1 MNRRKS
7 HLLKILAIT
16 IILLFMEI
24 VLSLNTIIAEE
35 VEFEIDGKTYSY
47 DSTENCVYFYNK
59 DKDKRIRCPLK
70 TINNKLVYYPEYDEG
85 TATYAIYKKGKD
97 GKYKDTRLTIEGLV
111 TYMELDDSQIA
122 AFSALT
128 SEGLSQNDV
137 EKATGTK
144 INKSDTQE
152 KGKKVEGEKVSKDY
166 PKYSYDSSSKKLSV
180 TYYNPINNEIV
191 TKLYTYTKDTNS
203 FNMDNPEGNGQI
215 YYEDFINNDEHNSKH
230 KVMTYISM
238 DDLEKVTGISKD
250 SVDSYMTS
258 SDEADDT
265 ERNIVETL
273 GDGILGVLLLGAKIG
288 ILVIGSAIALI
299 LSLFSGEGAHTLS
312 VQDIIFNKVKITD
325 INFFD
330 IDGADGV
337 IKTIRGNVAAWYVG
351 VRNLASVVLVI
362 ILIYVGIRMA
372 ISTIAEEK
380 AKYKKMLIDWF
391 TSMCLLFVLHFIIIL
406 TIQLNNAL
414 VGAIGDATST
424 GDIGNQFFINAINN
438 VYLTKGMANAICY
451 LLLEAITF
459 GFLIAYIKRM
469 ITIAFLIIIAPLVT
483 ITYSIDR
490 MGDGSSQA
498 LNTWFKEFAYNILI
512 QPFHCIAFL
521 ALCSTAVNLGEKANL
536 GDATLAICL
545 LAFLAKSAEDI
556 VKRIFGFQ
564 AQSMAS
570 PVAAAA
576 LGYSLAQKT
585 ADFTKKLRSS
595 ANGKAPKIP
604 QDNDENVSA
613 STTTPSRASQNNI
626 QAANNTQ
633 QNNNNRGTVPIL
645 GANGRVLTNV
655 QTNRTPQ
662 RNQIVNT
669 NGRPISSNSIASQQN
684 QSQQIKQRKLTGQG
698 IGGKAIRGFARGV
711 LNANKYVLTMGT
723 GLALGASQGDLEKT
737 LAGTTLGYEIGQG
750 LASHTAEHISGSHYK
765 ANTAKAFNNY
775 KAKTGMSDEEISK
788 RAMSLLKGDAEPEN
802 DNDKELKSAVIDMT
816 NYYRAEGSDAEES
829 YKKTK
834 QVLKNITSGA
844 QGEETRVSRFTGHIK
859 EEHYKHQ
866 AMSYRKKSL
875 DTENYTQEERD
886 EFKRKSEEAKQFIK
900 DKYAREDFVNRK
912 G

>member
-1 MNRRKS
+1 MKKNKKHIKKIFLIMLILCVTLIFTSFRENIFAESINVQETRNNHDTSQINGFERNLDNGHLYYHYTDKNNNKKTLDYGTGKSTSGVYPDNYKWTIDENSEQWKQAVEDGLTNISNEISVTSNESGKYYTNGKVFFPRKGVS
-7 HLLKILAIT
+7 DVAETENGGVKRVVEPDGTT
-16 IILLFMEI
+16 ISNE
-24 VLSLNTIIAEE
+24 
-35 VEFEIDGKTYSY
+35 DYS
-47 DSTENCVYFYNK
+47 DSTEG
-59 DKDKRIRCPLK
+59 DI
-70 TINNKLVYYPEYDEG
+70 
-85 TATYAIYKKGKD
+85 
-97 GKYKDTRLTIEGLV
+97 
-111 TYMELDDSQIA
+111 
-122 AFSALT
+122 
-128 SEGLSQNDV
+128 
-137 EKATGTK
+137 
-144 INKSDTQE
+144 
-152 KGKKVEGEKVSKDY
+152 
-166 PKYSYDSSSKKLSV
+166 
-180 TYYNPINNEIV
+180 
-191 TKLYTYTKDTNS
+191 
-203 FNMDNPEGNGQI
+203 
-215 YYEDFINNDEHNSKH
+215 
-230 KVMTYISM
+230 
-238 DDLEKVTGISKD
+238 
-250 SVDSYMTS
+250 
-258 SDEADDT
+258 
-265 ERNIVETL
+265 
-273 GDGILGVLLLGAKIG
+273 GDGILGILLLGAK
-288 ILVIGSAIALI
+288 LLI
-299 LSLFSGEGAHTLS
+299 LLIGRIFSLILGFFTDNGASLS

-337 IKTIRGNVAAWYVG
+337 IKTIRENVAAWYVG

-406 TIQLNNAL
+406 TIQLNNTL
-414 VGAIGDATST
+414 VGAIGDASST
-424 GDIGNQFFINAINN
+424 GDIAKQFLDNALNN
-438 VYLTKGMANAICY
+438 VYLTKGMGNAICY

-576 LGYSLAQKT
+576 LGYTLAQNT
-585 ADFTKKLRSS
+585 AKFTQKLRSS

-604 QDNDENVSA
+604 QDNNENVRA

-626 QAANNTQ
+626 QVANSNQQNANNNIANANNT
-633 QNNNNRGTVPIL
+633 
-645 GANGRVLTNV
+645 ANA
-655 QTNRTPQ
+655 
-662 RNQIVNT
+662 INT
-669 NGRPISSNSIASQQN
+669 NNTNNTTPTTANMPN
-684 QSQQIKQRKLTGQG
+684 PQIKQRKLTGQG
-698 IGGKAIRGFARGV
+698 IGGKVIRGFARGV
-711 LNANKYVLTMGT
+711 INANKYALTMGT
-723 GLALGASQGDLEKT
+723 GLALGASQGDLGKA
-737 LAGTTLGYEIGQG
+737 LAGTSFGLEIGQG
-750 LASHTAEHISGSHYK
+750 WASNTAEKISGSHHR

-788 RAMSLLKGDAEPEN
+788 RAMSLLKGDVEPEN
-802 DNDKELKSAVIDMT
+802 DNDKELKSALIDMT
-816 NYYRAEGSDAEES
+816 NYYRAEGSNEEES
-829 YKKTK
+829 YKRTN
-834 QVLKNITSGA
+834 QVLKDITSGA
-844 QGEETRVSRFTGHIK
+844 QGEETATSRFTGNIK
-859 EEHYKHQ
+859 ERYYKQQ
-866 AMSYRKKSL
+866 AKSYRKKSL
-875 DTENYTQEERD
+875 DTANYTQAERD

-900 DKYAREDFVNRK
+900 DKYAREDFVKRDNNN
-912 G
+912 

>member
-1 MNRRKS
+1 MKKNKKHIKKIFLIMLILCVTLIFTSFRENIFAESINVQETRNNHDTSQINGFERNLDNGHLYYHYTDKNNNKKTLDYGTGKSTSGVYPDNYKWTIDENSEQWKQAVEDGLTNISNEISVTSDESGKYYTNGKVFFPRKGVS
-7 HLLKILAIT
+7 DVAETENGGVKRVVEPDGTT
-16 IILLFMEI
+16 ISNE
-24 VLSLNTIIAEE
+24 
-35 VEFEIDGKTYSY
+35 DYS
-47 DSTENCVYFYNK
+47 DSTEG
-59 DKDKRIRCPLK
+59 DI
-70 TINNKLVYYPEYDEG
+70 
-85 TATYAIYKKGKD
+85 
-97 GKYKDTRLTIEGLV
+97 
-111 TYMELDDSQIA
+111 
-122 AFSALT
+122 
-128 SEGLSQNDV
+128 
-137 EKATGTK
+137 
-144 INKSDTQE
+144 
-152 KGKKVEGEKVSKDY
+152 
-166 PKYSYDSSSKKLSV
+166 
-180 TYYNPINNEIV
+180 
-191 TKLYTYTKDTNS
+191 
-203 FNMDNPEGNGQI
+203 
-215 YYEDFINNDEHNSKH
+215 
-230 KVMTYISM
+230 
-238 DDLEKVTGISKD
+238 
-250 SVDSYMTS
+250 
-258 SDEADDT
+258 
-265 ERNIVETL
+265 
-273 GDGILGVLLLGAKIG
+273 GDGILGILLLGAK
-288 ILVIGSAIALI
+288 LLI
-299 LSLFSGEGAHTLS
+299 LLIGRIFSLILGFFTDNGASLS

-337 IKTIRGNVAAWYVG
+337 IKTIRENVAAWYVG

-406 TIQLNNAL
+406 TIQLNNTL
-414 VGAIGDATST
+414 VGAIGDASST
-424 GDIGNQFFINAINN
+424 GDIAKQFLDNALNN
-438 VYLTKGMANAICY
+438 VYLTKGMGNAICY

-576 LGYSLAQKT
+576 LGYTLAQNT
-585 ADFTKKLRSS
+585 AKFTQKLRSS

-604 QDNDENVSA
+604 QDNNENGRA

-626 QAANNTQ
+626 QVANSNQQNANNNIANANNT
-633 QNNNNRGTVPIL
+633 
-645 GANGRVLTNV
+645 ANA
-655 QTNRTPQ
+655 
-662 RNQIVNT
+662 INT
-669 NGRPISSNSIASQQN
+669 NNTNNTSQTTAN
-684 QSQQIKQRKLTGQG
+684 MPNPQIKQRKLTGQG
-698 IGGKAIRGFARGV
+698 KGGKAIRGLARV
-711 LNANKYVLTMGT
+711 AINANKYALTMGT
-723 GLALGASQGDLEKT
+723 GLALGASQGDLGKA
-737 LAGTTLGYEIGQG
+737 LAGTSFGLEIGQG
-750 LASHTAEHISGSHYK
+750 WASNTAEKISGSHHR

-788 RAMSLLKGDAEPEN
+788 RAMSLLKGDVEPEN
-802 DNDKELKSAVIDMT
+802 DNDKELKSALIDMT
-816 NYYRAEGSDAEES
+816 NYYRAEGSNEEES
-829 YKKTK
+829 YKRTN
-834 QVLKNITSGA
+834 QVLKDITSGA
-844 QGEETRVSRFTGHIK
+844 QGEETATSRFTGNIK
-859 EEHYKHQ
+859 ERYYKQQ
-866 AMSYRKKSL
+866 AKSYRKKSL
-875 DTENYTQEERD
+875 DTANYTQEERD

-900 DKYAREDFVNRK
+900 NKHAREDFINRK
-912 G
+912 E

>member
-1 MNRRKS
+1 MENNHLYYHYKDSNNNSKTLDYGEGESTSGVYQNYKWKIDEGSNQWKQAVEDGLTNISNEISVTSDESGKYYTNGKVFFPRKGVADVAETENGEV
-7 HLLKILAIT
+7 KRVVEPDGTT
-16 IILLFMEI
+16 ISNE
-24 VLSLNTIIAEE
+24 
-35 VEFEIDGKTYSY
+35 DYS
-47 DSTENCVYFYNK
+47 DSTEG
-59 DKDKRIRCPLK
+59 DI
-70 TINNKLVYYPEYDEG
+70 
-85 TATYAIYKKGKD
+85 
-97 GKYKDTRLTIEGLV
+97 
-111 TYMELDDSQIA
+111 
-122 AFSALT
+122 
-128 SEGLSQNDV
+128 
-137 EKATGTK
+137 
-144 INKSDTQE
+144 
-152 KGKKVEGEKVSKDY
+152 
-166 PKYSYDSSSKKLSV
+166 
-180 TYYNPINNEIV
+180 
-191 TKLYTYTKDTNS
+191 
-203 FNMDNPEGNGQI
+203 
-215 YYEDFINNDEHNSKH
+215 
-230 KVMTYISM
+230 
-238 DDLEKVTGISKD
+238 
-250 SVDSYMTS
+250 
-258 SDEADDT
+258 
-265 ERNIVETL
+265 
-273 GDGILGVLLLGAKIG
+273 GDGILGILLLGARII
-288 ILVIGSAIALI
+288 ILVIGGAIALI

-337 IKTIRGNVAAWYVG
+337 IKTIRENVAAWYVG

-424 GDIGNQFFINAINN
+424 GDIGKQFAKQAIFTP
-438 VYLTKGMANAICY
+438 YLTKGMGNAICY

-521 ALCSTAVNLGEKANL
+521 ALCSTAVNLGEKANVA
-536 GDATLAICL
+536 DATLAICL

-576 LGYSLAQKT
+576 LGYSLAKNT
-585 ADFTKKLRSS
+585 AQFTQKLRSS

-604 QDNDENVSA
+604 QDNNGNGSA

-626 QAANNTQ
+626 QAANSNQ
-633 QNNNNRGTVPIL
+633 QNTNNN
-645 GANGRVLTNV
+645 AA
-655 QTNRTPQ
+655 NRT
-662 RNQIVNT
+662 NT
-669 NGRPISSNSIASQQN
+669 TNTANLANSTNARANMQN
-684 QSQQIKQRKLTGQG
+684 SQIKQRKLTGQG

-711 LNANKYVLTMGT
+711 INANKYAITMGT
-723 GLALGASQGDLEKT
+723 GLALGASQGDLGQT
-737 LAGTTLGYEIGQG
+737 LAGTTLGFEIGQG

-816 NYYRAEGSDAEES
+816 NYYRSEGSNEEES
-829 YKKTK
+829 YKKTN
-834 QVLKNITSGA
+834 QVLKDITSGA
-844 QGEETRVSRFTGHIK
+844 QGEETRVSRLTGRIK
-859 EEHYKHQ
+859 EGHYKHQ

-875 DTENYTQEERD
+875 DTAKYTEEERD
-886 EFKRKSEEAKQFIK
+886 KFARKSEEAKQFIR
-900 DKYAREDFVNRK
+900 DKHAREDFVKRDNNNNQ
-912 G
+912 

>member
-1 MNRRKS
+1 MKVNNNHIRKIF
-7 HLLKILAIT
+7 L
-16 IILLFMEI
+16 I
-24 VLSLNTIIAEE
+24 VLMICISLNFMGLIKNAYADEKINVQENNGNKDTSQIIGFERNMENNHLYYHYKDSNNNSKTLDYGEGESTSGVYQNYKWKIDEGSNQWKQAVADGLTNISNEISVTSDESGKYYTNGKVFFPRKGVSDVAETENGEVKRVVEPDGTTISNE
-35 VEFEIDGKTYSY
+35 DYS
-47 DSTENCVYFYNK
+47 DSTEG
-59 DKDKRIRCPLK
+59 DI
-70 TINNKLVYYPEYDEG
+70 
-85 TATYAIYKKGKD
+85 
-97 GKYKDTRLTIEGLV
+97 
-111 TYMELDDSQIA
+111 
-122 AFSALT
+122 
-128 SEGLSQNDV
+128 
-137 EKATGTK
+137 
-144 INKSDTQE
+144 
-152 KGKKVEGEKVSKDY
+152 
-166 PKYSYDSSSKKLSV
+166 
-180 TYYNPINNEIV
+180 
-191 TKLYTYTKDTNS
+191 
-203 FNMDNPEGNGQI
+203 
-215 YYEDFINNDEHNSKH
+215 
-230 KVMTYISM
+230 
-238 DDLEKVTGISKD
+238 
-250 SVDSYMTS
+250 
-258 SDEADDT
+258 
-265 ERNIVETL
+265 
-273 GDGILGVLLLGAKIG
+273 GDGILGILLLGARIV
-288 ILVIGSAIALI
+288 ILVIGGAIALI

-337 IKTIRGNVAAWYVG
+337 IKTIRENVAAWYVG

-406 TIQLNNAL
+406 TIQLNNTL
-414 VGAIGDATST
+414 VGAIGDASST
-424 GDIGNQFFINAINN
+424 GDIAKQFLDNALNN
-438 VYLTKGMANAICY
+438 VYLTKGMGNAICY

-576 LGYSLAQKT
+576 LGYTLAQNT
-585 ADFTKKLRSS
+585 AKFTQKLRSS

-604 QDNDENVSA
+604 QDNNGNGSA

-626 QAANNTQ
+626 QAANSNQ
-633 QNNNNRGTVPIL
+633 QNTNNNT
-645 GANGRVLTNV
+645 A
-655 QTNRTPQ
+655 NRT
-662 RNQIVNT
+662 NT
-669 NGRPISSNSIASQQN
+669 TNTANLANSTNARANMQN
-684 QSQQIKQRKLTGQG
+684 SQIKQRKLTGQG

-711 LNANKYVLTMGT
+711 INANKYAITMGT
-723 GLALGASQGDLEKT
+723 GLALGASQGDLGQT
-737 LAGTTLGYEIGQG
+737 LAGTTLGFEIGQG

-802 DNDKELKSAVIDMT
+802 DNDKELKSALIDMT

-829 YKKTK
+829 YKKTN
-834 QVLKNITSGA
+834 QVLKDITSGA
-844 QGEETRVSRFTGHIK
+844 QGEETRVSRLTGRIK
-859 EEHYKHQ
+859 EGHYKHQ

-875 DTENYTQEERD
+875 DTAKYTEEERD
-886 EFKRKSEEAKQFIK
+886 KFARKSEEAKQFIR
-900 DKYAREDFVNRK
+900 DKHAREDFVKRDNNNNQ
-912 G
+912 

>member
-1 MNRRKS
+1 MNKKITR
-7 HLLKILAIT
+7 LLNFFFV
-16 IILLFMEI
+16 IILFYALI
-24 VLSLNTIIAEE
+24 VNMHVQVYAASKGQYILNQPSSGLPTFIYYYGDGENDYVTYESHSSLDSQGEYIYFTLSEADKKKAPDAKTKGGYSIYARNAVDLQVAQKLSEE
-35 VEFEIDGKTYSY
+35 SKKTEEKKVQEKADSGENVKTGLTYENGKLTYTYLDSDKKVHILDYKENIGYNGFKTFEITGEYTDEMKKAHVPKTIDESDLLTKYGI
-47 DSTENCVYFYNK
+47 NIH
-59 DKDKRIRCPLK
+59 DKD
-70 TINNKLVYYPEYDEG
+70 D
-85 TATYAIYKKGKD
+85 
-97 GKYKDTRLTIEGLV
+97 
-111 TYMELDDSQIA
+111 
-122 AFSALT
+122 
-128 SEGLSQNDV
+128 SEGD
-137 EKATGTK
+137 
-144 INKSDTQE
+144 I
-152 KGKKVEGEKVSKDY
+152 
-166 PKYSYDSSSKKLSV
+166 
-180 TYYNPINNEIV
+180 
-191 TKLYTYTKDTNS
+191 
-203 FNMDNPEGNGQI
+203 
-215 YYEDFINNDEHNSKH
+215 
-230 KVMTYISM
+230 
-238 DDLEKVTGISKD
+238 
-250 SVDSYMTS
+250 
-258 SDEADDT
+258 
-265 ERNIVETL
+265 
-273 GDGILGVLLLGAKIG
+273 GDGILGILLLGAKLG
-288 ILVIGSAIALI
+288 ILGIGRIF
-299 LSLFSGEGAHTLS
+299 SLVLGFFTDNGASLS

-337 IKTIRGNVAAWYVG
+337 IKTIRENVAAWYVG

-406 TIQLNNAL
+406 TIQLNNTL
-414 VGAIGDATST
+414 VGAIGDASST
-424 GDIGNQFFINAINN
+424 GDIAKQFLDNALNN
-438 VYLTKGMANAICY
+438 VYLTKGMGNAICY

-576 LGYSLAQKT
+576 LGYTLAQNT
-585 ADFTKKLRSS
+585 AKFTQKLRSS

-604 QDNDENVSA
+604 QDNNENGSA

-626 QAANNTQ
+626 QAANSDQ
-633 QNNNNRGTVPIL
+633 QNTNNNT
-645 GANGRVLTNV
+645 A
-655 QTNRTPQ
+655 NRT
-662 RNQIVNT
+662 NT
-669 NGRPISSNSIASQQN
+669 TNTANLANSTNARAN
-684 QSQQIKQRKLTGQG
+684 MPNPQIKQRKLTGQG
-698 IGGKAIRGFARGV
+698 IGGKVIRGFARGV
-711 LNANKYVLTMGT
+711 INANKYALTMGT
-723 GLALGASQGDLEKT
+723 GLALGASQGDLGKA
-737 LAGTTLGYEIGQG
+737 LAGTSFGLEIGQG
-750 LASHTAEHISGSHYK
+750 WASNTAEKISGSHHR

-788 RAMSLLKGDAEPEN
+788 RAMSLLKGDVEPEN
-802 DNDKELKSAVIDMT
+802 DNDKELKSALIDMT
-816 NYYRAEGSDAEES
+816 NYYRAEGSNEEES
-829 YKKTK
+829 YKRTN
-834 QVLKNITSGA
+834 QVLKDITSGA
-844 QGEETRVSRFTGHIK
+844 QGEETATSRFTGNIK
-859 EEHYKHQ
+859 ERYYKQQ
-866 AMSYRKKSL
+866 AKSYRKKSL
-875 DTENYTQEERD
+875 DTANYTQEERD

-900 DKYAREDFVNRK
+900 NKHAREDFINRK
-912 G
+912 E

>member
-1 MNRRKS
+1 MKKNKKHIKKIFLIMLILCVTLIFTSFRENIFAESINVQETRNNHDTSQINGFERNLDNGHLYYHYTDKNNNKKTLDYGTGKSTSGVYPDNYKWTIDENSEQWKQAVEDGLTNISNEISVTSDESGKYYTNGKVFFPRKGVS
-7 HLLKILAIT
+7 DVAETENGGVKRVVEPDGTT
-16 IILLFMEI
+16 ISNE
-24 VLSLNTIIAEE
+24 
-35 VEFEIDGKTYSY
+35 DYS
-47 DSTENCVYFYNK
+47 DSTEG
-59 DKDKRIRCPLK
+59 DI
-70 TINNKLVYYPEYDEG
+70 
-85 TATYAIYKKGKD
+85 
-97 GKYKDTRLTIEGLV
+97 
-111 TYMELDDSQIA
+111 
-122 AFSALT
+122 
-128 SEGLSQNDV
+128 
-137 EKATGTK
+137 
-144 INKSDTQE
+144 
-152 KGKKVEGEKVSKDY
+152 
-166 PKYSYDSSSKKLSV
+166 
-180 TYYNPINNEIV
+180 
-191 TKLYTYTKDTNS
+191 
-203 FNMDNPEGNGQI
+203 
-215 YYEDFINNDEHNSKH
+215 
-230 KVMTYISM
+230 
-238 DDLEKVTGISKD
+238 
-250 SVDSYMTS
+250 
-258 SDEADDT
+258 
-265 ERNIVETL
+265 
-273 GDGILGVLLLGAKIG
+273 GDGILGILLLGAK
-288 ILVIGSAIALI
+288 LLI
-299 LSLFSGEGAHTLS
+299 LLIGRIFSLILGFFTDNGASLS

-337 IKTIRGNVAAWYVG
+337 IKTIRENVAAWYVG

-406 TIQLNNAL
+406 TIQLNNTL
-414 VGAIGDATST
+414 VGAIGDASST
-424 GDIGNQFFINAINN
+424 GDIAKQFLDNALNN
-438 VYLTKGMANAICY
+438 VYLTKGMGNAICY

-576 LGYSLAQKT
+576 LGYTLAQNT
-585 ADFTKKLRSS
+585 AKFTQKLRSS

-604 QDNDENVSA
+604 QDNNENGRA

-626 QAANNTQ
+626 QVANSNQQNANNNIANANNT
-633 QNNNNRGTVPIL
+633 
-645 GANGRVLTNV
+645 ANA
-655 QTNRTPQ
+655 
-662 RNQIVNT
+662 INT
-669 NGRPISSNSIASQQN
+669 NNTNNTSQTTAN
-684 QSQQIKQRKLTGQG
+684 MPNPQIKQRKLTGQG
-698 IGGKAIRGFARGV
+698 IGGKVIRGFARGV
-711 LNANKYVLTMGT
+711 INANKYALTMGT
-723 GLALGASQGDLEKT
+723 GLALGASQGDLGKA
-737 LAGTTLGYEIGQG
+737 LAGTSFGLEIGQG
-750 LASHTAEHISGSHYK
+750 WASNTAEKISGSHHR

-788 RAMSLLKGDAEPEN
+788 RAMSLLKGDVEPEN
-802 DNDKELKSAVIDMT
+802 DNDKELKSALIDMT
-816 NYYRAEGSDAEES
+816 NYYRAEGSNEEES
-829 YKKTK
+829 YKRTN
-834 QVLKNITSGA
+834 QVLKDITSGA
-844 QGEETRVSRFTGHIK
+844 QGEETATSRFTGNIK
-859 EEHYKHQ
+859 ERYYKQQ
-866 AMSYRKKSL
+866 AKSYRKKSL
-875 DTENYTQEERD
+875 DTANYTQAERD

-900 DKYAREDFVNRK
+900 DKYAREDFVKRDNNN
-912 G
+912 

>member
-1 MNRRKS
+1 MNKKITR
-7 HLLKILAIT
+7 LLNFFFV
-16 IILLFMEI
+16 IILFYALI
-24 VLSLNTIIAEE
+24 VNMHAQVYAASKGQYILNQPSSGLPTLIYYYGDGENDYVTYKWNQTSSYQGTSGYFTLSEEDKKKAPDAETNGGYS
-35 VEFEIDGKTYSY
+35 IDGRNGV
-47 DSTENCVYFYNK
+47 DLQEAQ
-59 DKDKRIRCPLK
+59 
-70 TINNKLVYYPEYDEG
+70 KLSEE
-85 TATYAIYKKGKD
+85 TKK
-97 GKYKDTRLTIEGLV
+97 
-111 TYMELDDSQIA
+111 A
-122 AFSALT
+122 
-128 SEGLSQNDV
+128 DV
-137 EKATGTK
+137 EKAQKEVDSGKNVKTGFTYENGKLTYTYLDSDKKVHILNYKDNIGYNGIKTFEITGEYTDEMKKAGVPKTINESDLITKQGINIYEDSSKGTK
-144 INKSDTQE
+144 
-152 KGKKVEGEKVSKDY
+152 
-166 PKYSYDSSSKKLSV
+166 
-180 TYYNPINNEIV
+180 
-191 TKLYTYTKDTNS
+191 
-203 FNMDNPEGNGQI
+203 
-215 YYEDFINNDEHNSKH
+215 
-230 KVMTYISM
+230 
-238 DDLEKVTGISKD
+238 
-250 SVDSYMTS
+250 
-258 SDEADDT
+258 DDT
-265 ERNIVETL
+265 EGDI
-273 GDGILGVLLLGAKIG
+273 GDGILGILLIGAKLG
-288 ILVIGSAIALI
+288 ILAIGGIIALI

-337 IKTIRGNVAAWYVG
+337 IKIIRENVAAWYVG

-424 GDIGNQFFINAINN
+424 GDIGKQFA
-438 VYLTKGMANAICY
+438 VQALATPYLTKGMGNAICY
-451 LLLEAITF
+451 LLLEALTF

-521 ALCSTAVNLGEKANL
+521 ALCSAAVDLGEKANL
-536 GDATLAICL
+536 ADATLAICL

-576 LGYSLAQKT
+576 LGYSLAQNT
-585 ADFTKKLRSS
+585 AKFTQKLRSS

-604 QDNDENVSA
+604 QDNNENGSA

-626 QAANNTQ
+626 QAANSNQ
-633 QNNNNRGTVPIL
+633 QNTNNNT
-645 GANGRVLTNV
+645 A
-655 QTNRTPQ
+655 NRT
-662 RNQIVNT
+662 NT
-669 NGRPISSNSIASQQN
+669 TNTANLANSTNARAN
-684 QSQQIKQRKLTGQG
+684 MPNPQIKQRKLTGKG

-711 LNANKYVLTMGT
+711 INANKYALTMGT
-723 GLALGASQGDLEKT
+723 GLALGASQGDLGKT
-737 LAGTTLGYEIGQG
+737 IAGTSFGLEIGQG
-750 LASHTAEHISGSHYK
+750 WASHTAEHISGSHYR

-802 DNDKELKSAVIDMT
+802 DNDKELKSALIDMT
-816 NYYRAEGSDAEES
+816 NYYRAEGSNEEES
-829 YKKTK
+829 YKRTN
-834 QVLKNITSGA
+834 QVLKDITSGA
-844 QGEETRVSRFTGHIK
+844 QGEETATSRFTGNIK
-859 EEHYKHQ
+859 ERYYKHQ
-866 AMSYRKKSL
+866 AKSYRKKSL
-875 DTENYTQEERD
+875 DTAKYTEEERD
-886 EFKRKSEEAKQFIK
+886 KFARKSEEAKQFIK
-900 DKYAREDFVNRK
+900 DKHAREDFVNRK
-912 G
+912 E

>member
-1 MNRRKS
+1 MKKNKKHIKKIFLIMLILCVTLIFTSFRENIFAESINVQENNGNKDTSQIIGFERNMENNHLYYHYKDSNNNSKTLDYGEGESTSGVYQNYKWKIDEGSNQWKQAVEDGLTNISNEISVTSDESGKYYTNGKVFFPRKGVADVAETENGEV
-7 HLLKILAIT
+7 KRVVEPDGTT
-16 IILLFMEI
+16 ISNE
-24 VLSLNTIIAEE
+24 
-35 VEFEIDGKTYSY
+35 DYS
-47 DSTENCVYFYNK
+47 DSTEG
-59 DKDKRIRCPLK
+59 DI
-70 TINNKLVYYPEYDEG
+70 
-85 TATYAIYKKGKD
+85 
-97 GKYKDTRLTIEGLV
+97 
-111 TYMELDDSQIA
+111 
-122 AFSALT
+122 
-128 SEGLSQNDV
+128 
-137 EKATGTK
+137 
-144 INKSDTQE
+144 
-152 KGKKVEGEKVSKDY
+152 
-166 PKYSYDSSSKKLSV
+166 
-180 TYYNPINNEIV
+180 
-191 TKLYTYTKDTNS
+191 
-203 FNMDNPEGNGQI
+203 
-215 YYEDFINNDEHNSKH
+215 
-230 KVMTYISM
+230 
-238 DDLEKVTGISKD
+238 
-250 SVDSYMTS
+250 
-258 SDEADDT
+258 
-265 ERNIVETL
+265 
-273 GDGILGVLLLGAKIG
+273 GDGILGILLLGAKLG
-288 ILVIGSAIALI
+288 ILFIGRVISLI
-299 LSLFSGEGAHTLS
+299 LGFFTDNGASLS

-337 IKTIRGNVAAWYVG
+337 IKTIRENVAAWYVG

-424 GDIGNQFFINAINN
+424 GDIGKQFAKQAIFTP
-438 VYLTKGMANAICY
+438 YLTKGMGNAICY

-521 ALCSTAVNLGEKANL
+521 ALCSTAVNLGEKANVA
-536 GDATLAICL
+536 DATLAICL

-576 LGYSLAQKT
+576 LGYTLAQNT
-585 ADFTKKLRSS
+585 AKFTQKLRSS

-604 QDNDENVSA
+604 QDNNGNGSA

-626 QAANNTQ
+626 QAANSNQ
-633 QNNNNRGTVPIL
+633 QNTNNN
-645 GANGRVLTNV
+645 AA
-655 QTNRTPQ
+655 NRT
-662 RNQIVNT
+662 NT
-669 NGRPISSNSIASQQN
+669 TNTANLANSTNARANMQN
-684 QSQQIKQRKLTGQG
+684 SQIKQRKLTGQG

-711 LNANKYVLTMGT
+711 INANKYAITMGT
-723 GLALGASQGDLEKT
+723 GLALGASQGDLGQT
-737 LAGTTLGYEIGQG
+737 LAGTTLGFEIGQG

-816 NYYRAEGSDAEES
+816 NYYRSEGSNEEES
-829 YKKTK
+829 YKKTN
-834 QVLKNITSGA
+834 QVLKDITSGA
-844 QGEETRVSRFTGHIK
+844 QGEETRVSRLTGRIK
-859 EEHYKHQ
+859 EGHYKHQ

-875 DTENYTQEERD
+875 DTAKYTEEERD
-886 EFKRKSEEAKQFIK
+886 KFARKSEEAKQFIR
-900 DKYAREDFVNRK
+900 DKHAREDFVKRVNNNNQ
-912 G
+912 

>member
-1 MNRRKS
+1 MNKKITR
-7 HLLKILAIT
+7 LLNFFFV
-16 IILLFMEI
+16 IILFYALI
-24 VLSLNTIIAEE
+24 VNMHVQVYAASKGQYILNQPSSGLPTFIYYYGDGENDYVTYESHSSLDSQGEYIYFTLSEADKKKAPDAKTKGGYSIYARNAVDLQVAQKLSEE
-35 VEFEIDGKTYSY
+35 SKKNEEKKAQEKADSGENVKTGLTYENGKLTYTYLDSDKKVHILDYKENIGYNGFKTFEITGEYTDEMKKAHVPKTIDESDLLTKYGI
-47 DSTENCVYFYNK
+47 NIH
-59 DKDKRIRCPLK
+59 DKD
-70 TINNKLVYYPEYDEG
+70 D
-85 TATYAIYKKGKD
+85 
-97 GKYKDTRLTIEGLV
+97 
-111 TYMELDDSQIA
+111 
-122 AFSALT
+122 
-128 SEGLSQNDV
+128 SEGD
-137 EKATGTK
+137 
-144 INKSDTQE
+144 I
-152 KGKKVEGEKVSKDY
+152 
-166 PKYSYDSSSKKLSV
+166 
-180 TYYNPINNEIV
+180 
-191 TKLYTYTKDTNS
+191 
-203 FNMDNPEGNGQI
+203 
-215 YYEDFINNDEHNSKH
+215 
-230 KVMTYISM
+230 
-238 DDLEKVTGISKD
+238 
-250 SVDSYMTS
+250 
-258 SDEADDT
+258 
-265 ERNIVETL
+265 
-273 GDGILGVLLLGAKIG
+273 GDGILGILLLGAKLG
-288 ILVIGSAIALI
+288 ILGIGRIF
-299 LSLFSGEGAHTLS
+299 SLVLGFFTDNGASLS

-337 IKTIRGNVAAWYVG
+337 IKTIRENVAAWYVG

-406 TIQLNNAL
+406 TIQLNNTL
-414 VGAIGDATST
+414 VGAIGDASST
-424 GDIGNQFFINAINN
+424 GDIAKQFLDNALNN
-438 VYLTKGMANAICY
+438 VYLTKGMGNAICY

-576 LGYSLAQKT
+576 LGYTLAQNT
-585 ADFTKKLRSS
+585 AKFTQKLRSS

-604 QDNDENVSA
+604 QDNNENGSA

-626 QAANNTQ
+626 QAANSDQ
-633 QNNNNRGTVPIL
+633 QNTNNNT
-645 GANGRVLTNV
+645 A
-655 QTNRTPQ
+655 NRT
-662 RNQIVNT
+662 NT
-669 NGRPISSNSIASQQN
+669 TNTANLANSTNARANMPNS
-684 QSQQIKQRKLTGQG
+684 QIKQRKLTGKG

-711 LNANKYVLTMGT
+711 INANKYALTMGT
-723 GLALGASQGDLEKT
+723 GLALGASQGDLGKT
-737 LAGTTLGYEIGQG
+737 LAGTSFGLEIGQG
-750 LASHTAEHISGSHYK
+750 WASNTAEKISGSHYK

-788 RAMSLLKGDAEPEN
+788 RAMSLLKGDVEPEN
-802 DNDKELKSAVIDMT
+802 DNDKELKSALIDMT
-816 NYYRAEGSDAEES
+816 NYYRAEGSNEEES
-829 YKKTK
+829 YKRTN
-834 QVLKNITSGA
+834 QVLKDITSGA
-844 QGEETRVSRFTGHIK
+844 QGEETATSRFTGNIK
-859 EEHYKHQ
+859 ERYYKQQ
-866 AMSYRKKSL
+866 AKSYRKKSL
-875 DTENYTQEERD
+875 DTANYTQEERD

-900 DKYAREDFVNRK
+900 NKHAREDFINRK
-912 G
+912 E

>member
-1 MNRRKS
+1 MNKKITR
-7 HLLKILAIT
+7 LLNFFFV
-16 IILLFMEI
+16 IILFYALI
-24 VLSLNTIIAEE
+24 VNMHAQVYAASKGQYILNQPSSGLPTLIYYYGDGENDYVTYKWNQTSSYQGTSGYFTLSEEDKKKAPDAETNGGYS
-35 VEFEIDGKTYSY
+35 IDGRNGV
-47 DSTENCVYFYNK
+47 DLQEAQ
-59 DKDKRIRCPLK
+59 
-70 TINNKLVYYPEYDEG
+70 KLSEE
-85 TATYAIYKKGKD
+85 TKK
-97 GKYKDTRLTIEGLV
+97 
-111 TYMELDDSQIA
+111 A
-122 AFSALT
+122 
-128 SEGLSQNDV
+128 DV
-137 EKATGTK
+137 EKAQKEVDSGKNVKTGFTYENGKLTYTYLDSDKKVHILNYKDNIGYNGIKTFEITGEYTDEMKKAGVPKTINESDLITKQGINIYEDSSKGTK
-144 INKSDTQE
+144 
-152 KGKKVEGEKVSKDY
+152 
-166 PKYSYDSSSKKLSV
+166 
-180 TYYNPINNEIV
+180 
-191 TKLYTYTKDTNS
+191 
-203 FNMDNPEGNGQI
+203 
-215 YYEDFINNDEHNSKH
+215 
-230 KVMTYISM
+230 
-238 DDLEKVTGISKD
+238 
-250 SVDSYMTS
+250 
-258 SDEADDT
+258 DDT
-265 ERNIVETL
+265 EGDI
-273 GDGILGVLLLGAKIG
+273 GDGILGILLIGAKLG
-288 ILVIGSAIALI
+288 ILAIGGIIALI

-337 IKTIRGNVAAWYVG
+337 IKIIRENVAAWYVG

-424 GDIGNQFFINAINN
+424 GDLGKQFA
-438 VYLTKGMANAICY
+438 VQALATPYLTKGMGNAICY
-451 LLLEAITF
+451 LLLEALTF

-521 ALCSTAVNLGEKANL
+521 ALCSAAVDLGEKANL
-536 GDATLAICL
+536 ADATLAICL

-576 LGYSLAQKT
+576 LGYSLAQNT
-585 ADFTKKLRSS
+585 AKFTQKLRSS

-604 QDNDENVSA
+604 QDNNENGSA

-626 QAANNTQ
+626 QAANSNQ
-633 QNNNNRGTVPIL
+633 QNTNNNT
-645 GANGRVLTNV
+645 A
-655 QTNRTPQ
+655 NRT
-662 RNQIVNT
+662 NT
-669 NGRPISSNSIASQQN
+669 TNTANLANSTNARAN
-684 QSQQIKQRKLTGQG
+684 MPNPQIKQRKLTGKG

-711 LNANKYVLTMGT
+711 INANKYALTMGT
-723 GLALGASQGDLEKT
+723 GLALGASQGDLGKT
-737 LAGTTLGYEIGQG
+737 IAGTSFGLEIGQG
-750 LASHTAEHISGSHYK
+750 WASHTAEHISGSHYR

-829 YKKTK
+829 YKKTN
-834 QVLKNITSGA
+834 QVLKDITSGA
-844 QGEETRVSRFTGHIK
+844 QGEETAVSRLTGHIK
-859 EEHYKHQ
+859 EKHYKHQ
-866 AMSYRKKSL
+866 AKSYRKKFL

-900 DKYAREDFVNRK
+900 DKHAREDFTNRK
-912 G
+912 E

>member
-1 MNRRKS
+1 MKVNNNHIRKIF
-7 HLLKILAIT
+7 L
-16 IILLFMEI
+16 I
-24 VLSLNTIIAEE
+24 VLMICISLNFMGLIKNVYADEKINVQENNGNKDTSQIIGFERNMENNHLYYHYKDSNNNSKTLDYGEGESTSGVYQNYKWKIDEGSNQWKQAVEDGLTNISNEISSDESGKYYTNGKVFFPRKGVADVAETENGEVKRVVEPDGTTISNE
-35 VEFEIDGKTYSY
+35 DYS
-47 DSTENCVYFYNK
+47 DSTEG
-59 DKDKRIRCPLK
+59 DI
-70 TINNKLVYYPEYDEG
+70 
-85 TATYAIYKKGKD
+85 
-97 GKYKDTRLTIEGLV
+97 
-111 TYMELDDSQIA
+111 
-122 AFSALT
+122 
-128 SEGLSQNDV
+128 
-137 EKATGTK
+137 
-144 INKSDTQE
+144 
-152 KGKKVEGEKVSKDY
+152 
-166 PKYSYDSSSKKLSV
+166 
-180 TYYNPINNEIV
+180 
-191 TKLYTYTKDTNS
+191 
-203 FNMDNPEGNGQI
+203 
-215 YYEDFINNDEHNSKH
+215 
-230 KVMTYISM
+230 
-238 DDLEKVTGISKD
+238 
-250 SVDSYMTS
+250 
-258 SDEADDT
+258 
-265 ERNIVETL
+265 
-273 GDGILGVLLLGAKIG
+273 GDGILGILLLGARII
-288 ILVIGSAIALI
+288 ILVIGGAIALI

-337 IKTIRGNVAAWYVG
+337 IKTIRENVAAWYVG

-424 GDIGNQFFINAINN
+424 GDIGKQFAKQAIFTP
-438 VYLTKGMANAICY
+438 YLTKGMGNAICY

-521 ALCSTAVNLGEKANL
+521 ALCSTAVNLGEKANVA
-536 GDATLAICL
+536 DATLAICL

-576 LGYSLAQKT
+576 LGYSLAKNT
-585 ADFTKKLRSS
+585 AQFTQKLRSS

-604 QDNDENVSA
+604 QDNNENGRA

-626 QAANNTQ
+626 QVANSNQQNANNNIANANNT
-633 QNNNNRGTVPIL
+633 
-645 GANGRVLTNV
+645 ANA
-655 QTNRTPQ
+655 
-662 RNQIVNT
+662 INT
-669 NGRPISSNSIASQQN
+669 NNTNNTSQTTAN
-684 QSQQIKQRKLTGQG
+684 MPNPQIKQRKLTGQG
-698 IGGKAIRGFARGV
+698 IGGKVIRGFARGV
-711 LNANKYVLTMGT
+711 INANKYALTMGT
-723 GLALGASQGDLEKT
+723 GLALGASQGDLGKA
-737 LAGTTLGYEIGQG
+737 LAGTSFGLEIGQG
-750 LASHTAEHISGSHYK
+750 WASNTAEKISGSHHR

-788 RAMSLLKGDAEPEN
+788 RAMSLLKGDVEPEN
-802 DNDKELKSAVIDMT
+802 DNDKELKSALIDMT
-816 NYYRAEGSDAEES
+816 NYYRAEGSNEEES
-829 YKKTK
+829 YKRTN
-834 QVLKNITSGA
+834 QVLKDITSGA
-844 QGEETRVSRFTGHIK
+844 QGEETATSRFTGNIK
-859 EEHYKHQ
+859 ERYYKQQ
-866 AMSYRKKSL
+866 AKSYRKKSL
-875 DTENYTQEERD
+875 DTANYTQAERD

-900 DKYAREDFVNRK
+900 DKYAREDFVKRDNNN
-912 G
+912 

>member
-1 MNRRKS
+1 MKVNNNHIRKIF
-7 HLLKILAIT
+7 L
-16 IILLFMEI
+16 I
-24 VLSLNTIIAEE
+24 VLMICISLNFMGLIKNVYADEKINVQENTGNKDTSQIIGFERNMENNHLYYHYKDSNNNSKTLDYGEGESTSGVYQNYKWKIDEGSNQWKQAVADGLTNISNEISVTSDESGKYYTNGKVFFPRKGVSDVAETENGEVKRVVEPDGTTISNE
-35 VEFEIDGKTYSY
+35 DYS
-47 DSTENCVYFYNK
+47 DSTEG
-59 DKDKRIRCPLK
+59 DI
-70 TINNKLVYYPEYDEG
+70 
-85 TATYAIYKKGKD
+85 
-97 GKYKDTRLTIEGLV
+97 
-111 TYMELDDSQIA
+111 
-122 AFSALT
+122 
-128 SEGLSQNDV
+128 
-137 EKATGTK
+137 
-144 INKSDTQE
+144 
-152 KGKKVEGEKVSKDY
+152 
-166 PKYSYDSSSKKLSV
+166 
-180 TYYNPINNEIV
+180 
-191 TKLYTYTKDTNS
+191 
-203 FNMDNPEGNGQI
+203 
-215 YYEDFINNDEHNSKH
+215 
-230 KVMTYISM
+230 
-238 DDLEKVTGISKD
+238 
-250 SVDSYMTS
+250 
-258 SDEADDT
+258 
-265 ERNIVETL
+265 
-273 GDGILGVLLLGAKIG
+273 GDGILGILLYGARLGIVLLGR
-288 ILVIGSAIALI
+288 VISLI
-299 LSLFSGEGAHTLS
+299 LGFFTDNVASLS

-337 IKTIRGNVAAWYVG
+337 IKTIRENVAAWYVG

-424 GDIGNQFFINAINN
+424 GDIGKQFEKQAIFTP
-438 VYLTKGMANAICY
+438 YLTKGMGNAICY
-451 LLLEAITF
+451 LLLEALTF

-521 ALCSTAVNLGEKANL
+521 ALCSTAVDLGENADL
-536 GDATLAICL
+536 GRATLAICL

-576 LGYSLAQKT
+576 LGYTLAQNT
-585 ADFTKKLRSS
+585 AKFTQKLRSS

-604 QDNDENVSA
+604 QDNNENGGA

-626 QAANNTQ
+626 QVANSNQQNANNNIANANNT
-633 QNNNNRGTVPIL
+633 
-645 GANGRVLTNV
+645 ANA
-655 QTNRTPQ
+655 
-662 RNQIVNT
+662 INT
-669 NGRPISSNSIASQQN
+669 NNTNNTTTTTANMPN
-684 QSQQIKQRKLTGQG
+684 QQIKQRKLTGKG

-711 LNANKYVLTMGT
+711 INANKYAITMGT
-723 GLALGASQGDLEKT
+723 GLALGASQGDLGQT
-737 LAGTTLGYEIGQG
+737 LAGTTLGFEIGQG

-788 RAMSLLKGDAEPEN
+788 RAMSLLKGDVEPEN
-802 DNDKELKSAVIDMT
+802 DNDKELKSALIDMT
-816 NYYRAEGSDAEES
+816 NYYRAEGSNEEES
-829 YKKTK
+829 YKRTN
-834 QVLKNITSGA
+834 QVLKDITSGA
-844 QGEETRVSRFTGHIK
+844 QGEETATSRFTGNIK
-859 EEHYKHQ
+859 ERYYKQQ
-866 AMSYRKKSL
+866 AKSYRKKSL
-875 DTENYTQEERD
+875 DTANYTQAERD

-900 DKYAREDFVNRK
+900 NKHAREDFINRK
-912 G
+912 E

>member
-1 MNRRKS
+1 MNKRKS

-70 TINNKLVYYPEYDEG
+70 SINNKLVYYPEYDEG

-215 YYEDFINNDEHNSKH
+215 YYEDFINNDDHNSKH

-250 SVDSYMTS
+250 SVDSYMKS
-258 SDEADDT
+258 SDEAEGEGDDT
-265 ERNIVETL
+265 ERNIAETL
-273 GDGILGVLLLGAKIG
+273 GDGILGILLLGAK
-288 ILVIGSAIALI
+288 LLI
-299 LSLFSGEGAHTLS
+299 LLIGRIFSLILGFFTDNGASLS

-337 IKTIRGNVAAWYVG
+337 IKTIRENVAAWYVG

-406 TIQLNNAL
+406 TIQLNNTL
-414 VGAIGDATST
+414 VGAIGDASST
-424 GDIGNQFFINAINN
+424 GDIAKQFLDNALNN
-438 VYLTKGMANAICY
+438 VYLTKGMGNAICY

-576 LGYSLAQKT
+576 LGYTLAQNT
-585 ADFTKKLRSS
+585 AKFTQKLRSS

-604 QDNDENVSA
+604 QDNNENGSA

-626 QAANNTQ
+626 QVANSNQQNANNNIANANNT
-633 QNNNNRGTVPIL
+633 
-645 GANGRVLTNV
+645 ANA
-655 QTNRTPQ
+655 
-662 RNQIVNT
+662 INT
-669 NGRPISSNSIASQQN
+669 NNTNNTTPTTANMPSP
-684 QSQQIKQRKLTGQG
+684 QIKQRKLTGQG
-698 IGGKAIRGFARGV
+698 IGGKVIRGFARGV
-711 LNANKYVLTMGT
+711 INANKYALTMGT
-723 GLALGASQGDLEKT
+723 GLALGASQGDLGKA
-737 LAGTTLGYEIGQG
+737 LAGTSFGLEIGQG
-750 LASHTAEHISGSHYK
+750 WASNTAEKISGSHHR

-788 RAMSLLKGDAEPEN
+788 RAMSLLKGDVEPEN
-802 DNDKELKSAVIDMT
+802 DNDKELKSALIDMT
-816 NYYRAEGSDAEES
+816 NYYRAEGSNEEES
-829 YKKTK
+829 YKRTN
-834 QVLKNITSGA
+834 QVLKDITSGA
-844 QGEETRVSRFTGHIK
+844 QGEETATSRFTGHIK
-859 EEHYKHQ
+859 EKYYKQQ
-866 AMSYRKKSL
+866 AKSYRKKSL
-875 DTENYTQEERD
+875 DTANYTQAERD

-900 DKYAREDFVNRK
+900 DKYAREDFTNRK
-912 G
+912 K

>member
-1 MNRRKS
+1 MNKRKS

-16 IILLFMEI
+16 IVLLFMEI

-35 VEFEIDGKTYSY
+35 VEFKKDGATYY
-47 DSTENCVYFYNK
+47 YNSTENCVYFYNS
-59 DKDKRIRCPLK
+59 DKTKRIRCPLK
-70 TINNKLVYYPEYDEG
+70 SINNKLVYCPEYDEG
-85 TATYAIYKKGKD
+85 SATYTVYNKGKD
-97 GKYKDTRLTIEGLV
+97 GKYKDTRFTMNQLV
-111 TYMELDDSQIA
+111 TNMGLDDSQIA

-152 KGKKVEGEKVSKDY
+152 TEKKVEEEKVSNDY
-166 PKYSYDSSSKKLSV
+166 PKYSYDSASKKLSV
-180 TYYNPINNEIV
+180 TYYNPNSPKLV

-215 YYEDFINNDEHNSKH
+215 YYGGIINNDEHNSKH
-230 KVMTYISM
+230 KVMTEISM

-265 ERNIVETL
+265 ERNILETL
-273 GDGILGVLLLGAKIG
+273 GDGILGILLLGAKLFILLIG
-288 ILVIGSAIALI
+288 RVISLI
-299 LSLFSGEGAHTLS
+299 LGFFTDSGASLS

-337 IKTIRGNVAAWYVG
+337 IKTIRENVAAWYVG

-406 TIQLNNAL
+406 TIQLNNTL
-414 VGAIGDATST
+414 VGAIGDASST
-424 GDIGNQFFINAINN
+424 GDIAKQFLDNALNN
-438 VYLTKGMANAICY
+438 VYLTKGMGNAICY

-521 ALCSTAVNLGEKANL
+521 ALCSAAVDLGEKANL
-536 GDATLAICL
+536 ADATLAICSPNFL
-545 LAFLAKSAEDI
+545 LYSSSFSPN
-556 VKRIFGFQ
+556 
-564 AQSMAS
+564 SM
-570 PVAAAA
+570 
-576 LGYSLAQKT
+576 
-585 ADFTKKLRSS
+585 
-595 ANGKAPKIP
+595 IP
-604 QDNDENVSA
+604 GV
-613 STTTPSRASQNNI
+613 TTTFLPGIIPRISQAFAAPTGFELYAS
-626 QAANNTQ
+626 
-633 QNNNNRGTVPIL
+633 
-645 GANGRVLTNV
+645 
-655 QTNRTPQ
+655 
-662 RNQIVNT
+662 
-669 NGRPISSNSIASQQN
+669 SI
-684 QSQQIKQRKLTGQG
+684 
-698 IGGKAIRGFARGV
+698 
-711 LNANKYVLTMGT
+711 
-723 GLALGASQGDLEKT
+723 
-737 LAGTTLGYEIGQG
+737 
-750 LASHTAEHISGSHYK
+750 
-765 ANTAKAFNNY
+765 
-775 KAKTGMSDEEISK
+775 
-788 RAMSLLKGDAEPEN
+788 
-802 DNDKELKSAVIDMT
+802 
-816 NYYRAEGSDAEES
+816 
-829 YKKTK
+829 
-834 QVLKNITSGA
+834 
-844 QGEETRVSRFTGHIK
+844 
-859 EEHYKHQ
+859 
-866 AMSYRKKSL
+866 
-875 DTENYTQEERD
+875 
-886 EFKRKSEEAKQFIK
+886 
-900 DKYAREDFVNRK
+900 
-912 G
+912 

>member
-1 MNRRKS
+1 MNKRKS

-16 IILLFMEI
+16 IVLLFMEI

-70 TINNKLVYYPEYDEG
+70 SINNKLVYYPEYDEG
-85 TATYAIYKKGKD
+85 TGTYAIYKKGKD
-97 GKYKDTRLTIEGLV
+97 GKYKDTRLTIDGLV
-111 TYMELDDSQIA
+111 TYMGLDDSQIA

-152 KGKKVEGEKVSKDY
+152 TEKKVEEEKVSNDY
-166 PKYSYDSSSKKLSV
+166 PKYSYDSASKKLSV
-180 TYYNPINNEIV
+180 TYYNPDSQKLV
-191 TKLYTYTKDTNS
+191 TKPYTYTKDTNS

-215 YYEDFINNDEHNSKH
+215 YYGGIINNDEHNSKH
-230 KVMTYISM
+230 KVMTEISM

-265 ERNIVETL
+265 ERNILETL
-273 GDGILGVLLLGAKIG
+273 GDGILGILLLGAKIG
-288 ILVIGSAIALI
+288 ILFIGRVISLI
-299 LSLFSGEGAHTLS
+299 LGFFTDNGASIS

-337 IKTIRGNVAAWYVG
+337 IKTIRENVAAWYVG

-424 GDIGNQFFINAINN
+424 GDIGKQFAEQALLTP
-438 VYLTKGMANAICY
+438 YLTKGMGNAICY

-521 ALCSTAVNLGEKANL
+521 ALCSTAVDLGENADL
-536 GDATLAICL
+536 GRATLAICL

-576 LGYSLAQKT
+576 LGYTLAQNT
-585 ADFTKKLRSS
+585 AKFTQKLRSS

-604 QDNDENVSA
+604 QDNNENGSA

-626 QAANNTQ
+626 QVANSNQQNANNNIANANNT
-633 QNNNNRGTVPIL
+633 
-645 GANGRVLTNV
+645 ANA
-655 QTNRTPQ
+655 
-662 RNQIVNT
+662 INT
-669 NGRPISSNSIASQQN
+669 NNTNNTSQTTAN
-684 QSQQIKQRKLTGQG
+684 MPNPQIKQRKLTGQG
-698 IGGKAIRGFARGV
+698 IGGKVIRGFARGV
-711 LNANKYVLTMGT
+711 INANKYALTMGT
-723 GLALGASQGDLEKT
+723 GLALGASQGDLGKA
-737 LAGTTLGYEIGQG
+737 LAGTSFGLEIGQG
-750 LASHTAEHISGSHYK
+750 WASNTAEKISGSHHR

-788 RAMSLLKGDAEPEN
+788 RAMSLLKGDVEPEN
-802 DNDKELKSAVIDMT
+802 DNDKELKSALIDMT
-816 NYYRAEGSDAEES
+816 NYYRAEGSNEEES
-829 YKKTK
+829 YKRTN
-834 QVLKNITSGA
+834 QVLKDITSGA
-844 QGEETRVSRFTGHIK
+844 QGEETATSRFTGNIK
-859 EEHYKHQ
+859 ERYYKQQ
-866 AMSYRKKSL
+866 AKSYRKKSL
-875 DTENYTQEERD
+875 DTANYTQEERD

-900 DKYAREDFVNRK
+900 NKHAREDFINRK
-912 G
+912 E